1 MTDGRDSKHPP
12 EGAKRRQPGLLGF
25 LRRGPLK
32 QESQTFLEE
41 NALWR
46 AHELAE
52 RANAEANRD
61 IQRLRSGLGRD
72 RAALDSI
79 VDRGRALSRRS
90 EEFSGASQ
98 RLIDGYERLAL
109 LALNTGLEANRIG
122 DKAGRA
128 LGLVSEDIRSHANT
142 GGELARGLGDSLAE
156 LTSELE
162 SLVESIEQSRVLAGE
177 LAQSAEH
184 AEAAGAEG
192 QRALV
197 EIRERL
203 KKATG
208 SDPETMRA
216 IAEVT
221 EHARALVTGLGTLT
235 GKVPE
240 RLVIAAVRPVLEPL
254 LRLLASDEEGA

>member
-1 MTDGRDSKHPP
+1 MSDQRESKPP
-12 EGAKRRQPGLLGF
+12 VDPKRRSSGLLGF

-41 NALWR
+41 NALWH

-52 RANAEANRD
+52 RANNDAARD
-61 IQRLRSGLGRD
+61 ITRLRTGL
-72 RAALDSI
+72 SK
-79 VDRGRALSRRS
+79 DRGTLEEVTDRTRALARRS
-90 EEFSGASQ
+90 HDLGQSA
-98 RLIDGYERLAL
+98 RRMHDGYERLAL
-109 LALNTGLEANRIG
+109 LSLNTGLEANRIG

-142 GGELARGLGDSLAE
+142 GSE
-156 LTSELE
+156 LTRELGSSLEEIHSELE
-162 SLVESIEQSRVLAGE
+162 KLAGQLEQARE
-177 LAQSAEH
+177 LGRELSALAEH
-184 AEAAGAEG
+184 AETASAEG
-192 QRALV
+192 QRALAD
-197 EIRERL
+197 IRERL

-221 EHARALVTGLGTLT
+221 EHARALVAGLGTLT
-235 GKVPE
+235 GRVPE

-254 LRLLASDEEGA
+254 LRLLASDEEGT

>member
-1 MTDGRDSKHPP
+1 MSDGKDSKFPP
-12 EGAKRRQPGLLGF
+12 ADTKRKPSGLLGF

-32 QESQTFLEE
+32 QESQTLLEE

-52 RANAEANRD
+52 RALVETSRD
-61 IQRLRSGLGRD
+61 IQKLRSGLSKD
-72 RAALDSI
+72 RATLESI
-79 VDRGRALSRRS
+79 VDRGRALARRS
-90 EEFSGASQ
+90 EDFTRSSQ

-109 LALNTGLEANRIG
+109 LSLNTGLEANRIG

-142 GGELARGLGDSLAE
+142 GGELARGLGESLGE
-156 LTSELE
+156 LTVELE
-162 SLVESIEQSRVLAGE
+162 SLVSSIEQSREIGRELVLA
-177 LAQSAEH
+177 AEH
-184 AEAAGAEG
+184 AETAGTEA
-192 QRALV
+192 QHALT

-216 IAEVT
+216 IGEVT
-221 EHARALVTGLGTLT
+221 EHARALVSGLATLT

-254 LRLLASDEEGA
+254 LRLLASDEEGT

>member
-1 MTDGRDSKHPP
+1 MSDGKDGKSPP
-12 EGAKRRQPGLLGF
+12 ADGKRRPSGLLGF

-32 QESQTFLEE
+32 QDNQTFVEE

-52 RANAEANRD
+52 RAVAETSRD
-61 IQRLRSGLGRD
+61 VQQLRTGLGRE
-72 RAALDSI
+72 RNALDTI
-79 VDRGRALSRRS
+79 ADRGRALSRRS
-90 EEFSGASQ
+90 EELGRSSH
-98 RLIDGYERLAL
+98 RLVDGYERLAL
-109 LALNTGLEANRIG
+109 LSLNTGLEANRIG

-128 LGLVSEDIRSHANT
+128 LGLVSEDVRGHANS

-156 LTSELE
+156 LTAELE
-162 SLVESIEQSRVLAGE
+162 SLVTALEQARE
-177 LAQSAEH
+177 LGHELLGTAEH
-184 AEAAGAEG
+184 AETAGAEG
-192 QRALV
+192 QRALAD
-197 EIRERL
+197 IRERL

-254 LRLLASDEEGA
+254 LRLLASDEEGV

>member
-1 MTDGRDSKHPP
+1 MTDGKDSKFPP
-12 EGAKRRQPGLLGF
+12 ADPKRKQSGLLGF

-46 AHELAE
+46 AHEIAE
-52 RANAEANRD
+52 RASADTNRD
-61 IQRLRSGLGRD
+61 IQKLRSGLTRD
-72 RAALDSI
+72 RATLESI
-79 VDRGRALSRRS
+79 VDRGRTLARRS
-90 EEFSGASQ
+90 EDFARSSQ

-109 LALNTGLEANRIG
+109 LSLNTGLEANRIG

-128 LGLVSEDIRSHANT
+128 LGLVSEDIRSHAST

-156 LTSELE
+156 LTAELE
-162 SLVESIEQSRVLAGE
+162 SLVGTIEQSRELGRDLAIT
-177 LAQSAEH
+177 AEH
-184 AEAAGAEG
+184 AETSGAEG
-192 QRALV
+192 QRALT

-221 EHARALVTGLGTLT
+221 EHARALVSGLGTLT

-254 LRLLASDEEGA
+254 LRLLATDEEAP

>member
-1 MTDGRDSKHPP
+1 MTEGKDSKLPP
-12 EGAKRRQPGLLGF
+12 ADPKRKQSGLLGF

-52 RANAEANRD
+52 RASTEVTRD
-61 IQRLRSGLGRD
+61 VQRLRTGLGKD
-72 RAALDSI
+72 RAALESI
-79 VDRGRALSRRS
+79 VDRGRALARRS
-90 EEFSGASQ
+90 EDFTRSSQ

-109 LALNTGLEANRIG
+109 LSLNTGLEANRIG

-128 LGLVSEDIRSHANT
+128 LGLVAEDIRSHAST
-142 GGELARGLGDSLAE
+142 GGELARGLGDSLGE
-156 LTSELE
+156 LTRELE
-162 SLVESIEQSRVLAGE
+162 SLVETIEHSRVVGSE
-177 LAQSAEH
+177 LAQAAER
-184 AEAAGAEG
+184 AETAGAEG
-192 QRALV
+192 QRALA

-221 EHARALVTGLGTLT
+221 EHARALVSGLGTLT

-254 LRLLASDEEGA
+254 LRLLASDEEGP

>member
-1 MTDGRDSKHPP
+1 MSDGKDSKFPP
-12 EGAKRRQPGLLGF
+12 TESKRKQSGLLGF

-32 QESQTFLEE
+32 NESQTFLEE

-46 AHELAE
+46 SHELAE
-52 RANAEANRD
+52 RAAAETSRD
-61 IQRLRSGLGRD
+61 VQKLRTGLSRD
-72 RAALDSI
+72 RNALESI
-79 VDRGRALSRRS
+79 VDRARALARRS
-90 EEFSGASQ
+90 EEFGRASQ

-109 LALNTGLEANRIG
+109 LSLNTGLEANRIG

-142 GGELARGLGDSLAE
+142 GGELARGLGESLGE
-156 LTSELE
+156 LTAELE
-162 SLVESIEQSRVLAGE
+162 SLVGGIEEARTHGLE
-177 LAQSAEH
+177 LVSTAEH

-192 QRALV
+192 QRALAD
-197 EIRERL
+197 IRERL

-221 EHARALVTGLGTLT
+221 EQARALVTGLGTLT

-254 LRLLASDEEGA
+254 LRLLANDEDAG

>member
-1 MTDGRDSKHPP
+1 MTDGRDSKLPPP
-12 EGAKRRQPGLLGF
+12 ESKRKQTGLLGF

-52 RANAEANRD
+52 RANAETTRD
-61 IQRLRSGLGRD
+61 VQRLRSGLTKD
-72 RAALDSI
+72 RTALESI
-79 VDRGRALSRRS
+79 VDRGRTLARRS
-90 EEFSGASQ
+90 EDFTRSSQ

-109 LALNTGLEANRIG
+109 LSLNTGLEANRIG

-128 LGLVSEDIRSHANT
+128 LGLVAEDIRSHSTT
-142 GGELARGLGDSLAE
+142 GSELARGLGDSLGE
-156 LTSELE
+156 LTKELE
-162 SLVESIEQSRVLAGE
+162 SLVETIEQSRALGTE
-177 LAQSAEH
+177 LAHTAEH
-184 AEAAGAEG
+184 AETASAEG
-192 QRALV
+192 QRALG

-221 EHARALVTGLGTLT
+221 EHARALVSGLGTLT

-254 LRLLASDEEGA
+254 LRLLASDEEGP